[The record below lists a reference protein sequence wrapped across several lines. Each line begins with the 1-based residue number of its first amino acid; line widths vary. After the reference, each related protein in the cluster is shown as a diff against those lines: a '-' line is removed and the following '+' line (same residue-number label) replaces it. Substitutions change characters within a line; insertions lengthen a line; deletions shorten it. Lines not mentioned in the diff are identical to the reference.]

1 MKIDLHFLEEV
12 WGTFYAEKDLFGTR
26 QSLLPEFFY
35 FYFLSDQRHYN
46 VKNMCV
52 LHISGCIQILYESPL
67 LPNKAAS
74 ETFFHKSGAMRSSDW
89 SA

>member
-1 MKIDLHFLEEV
+1 M
-12 WGTFYAEKDLFGTR
+12 
-26 QSLLPEFFY
+26 SLARDNHYLSEFFY
-35 FYFLSDQRHYN
+35 FYFLPDQPRYN

-52 LHISGCIQILYESPL
+52 LHISDCIQIVYEIPL

-74 ETFFHKSGAMRSSDW
+74 ETFLHKSGAMRCSDW